1 MRHLLRIVLQVI
13 ETYNCTLV
21 QDVADKRTYPPFSNM
36 RHTKIQVRG
45 EKEILYHDALWA
57 RTSLDVMAVIQ
68 RELDAEKNDTT
79 GEVVGITEFDALTRA
94 MEEDEDNEDEIH
106 HTIVRYCTDV
116 LGAIRREELK
126 KVRRNGSV
134 SNTNT
139 FMDLQNNE

>member
-1 MRHLLRIVLQVI
+1 MYIGAGCGGQKDLPSI
-13 ETYNCTLV
+13 Y
-21 QDVADKRTYPPFSNM
+21 M
-36 RHTKIQVRG
+36 RHTKIHDRG
-45 EKEILYHDALWA
+45 EKEILHHDALWA

-94 MEEDEDNEDEIH
+94 MEEDGDEDNEDEIH

-139 FMDLQNNE
+139 FMDL

>member
-1 MRHLLRIVLQVI
+1 MRYLLRIVLQVI
-13 ETYNCTLV
+13 ETYTCTLV
-21 QDVADKRTYPPFSNM
+21 QDVADKRTYPLFSNM

-45 EKEILYHDALWA
+45 EKEILHHDALWA

-68 RELDAEKNDTT
+68 RDLDAENNDTT

-94 MEEDEDNEDEIH
+94 MEEDEDSEDEIH
-106 HTIVRYCTDV
+106 HMIVRYCTDV

-139 FMDLQNNE
+139 FMDL

>member
-1 MRHLLRIVLQVI
+1 
-13 ETYNCTLV
+13 
-21 QDVADKRTYPPFSNM
+21 
-36 RHTKIQVRG
+36 
-45 EKEILYHDALWA
+45 
-57 RTSLDVMAVIQ
+57 MAVIQ

-139 FMDLQNNE
+139 FMDLQNNG

>member
-13 ETYNCTLV
+13 ETYICTLV

-45 EKEILYHDALWA
+45 EKEILHHDALWA

-94 MEEDEDNEDEIH
+94 MEEDEDSEDEIH
-106 HTIVRYCTDV
+106 HMIVWYCTDV
-116 LGAIRREELK
+116 LGTIRREELK

-139 FMDLQNNE
+139 FMDL

>member
-1 MRHLLRIVLQVI
+1 MGHPLRIVLQVI

-45 EKEILYHDALWA
+45 EKEILHHDALWA

-94 MEEDEDNEDEIH
+94 MEEDEDSEDEIH
-106 HTIVRYCTDV
+106 HMIVWYCTDV
-116 LGAIRREELK
+116 LGTIRREELK

-139 FMDLQNNE
+139 FMDL